1 VLDIV
6 ILPAPRSAGDVSLE
20 SAILKRRSRRHF
32 LPSPVSDS
40 QISQI
45 LWAAYGYKDP
55 SAGQKP
61 GRGVRTCPSAG
72 ALYPLEIY
80 LVAGSVDGIERGLY
94 NYIPAEHTL
103 RRINRTNQQPG
114 EEFQPNEAS
123 QPGED
128 IRPALYIA
136 CRNQGMILQAPATLL
151 YTIIYSRV
159 TARYGDRGIH
169 RYVPMDIGHS
179 AQNVYLQAEA
189 MGLGT
194 CAVGAFDD
202 ARVKE
207 VIGLPDD
214 EEPLY
219 LLPIGVP
226 SQV

>member
-1 VLDIV
+1 VSDI
-6 ILPAPRSAGDVSLE
+6 IKLPAPRSAGDVSVE
-20 SAILKRRSRRHF
+20 SAIFRRRSRRHF
-32 LPSPVSDS
+32 LPSPLSD
-40 QISQI
+40 QRISQI

-55 SAGQKP
+55 SGDQKA

-80 LVAGSVDGIERGLY
+80 LVAGDVEGIETGLY
-94 NYIPAEHTL
+94 NYLPEEHTL
-103 RRINRTNQQPG
+103 RRVESEVVR
-114 EEFQPNEAS
+114 
-123 QPGED
+123 PGED
-128 IRPALYIA
+128 IRPALYAA

-159 TARYGDRGIH
+159 TVRYGDRGVH

-202 ARVKE
+202 AMVKA
-207 VIGLPDD
+207 VIGLPGD

-219 LLPIGVP
+219 LLPLGVP